1 LDFACWQPILLILK
15 NPVNAMAENY
25 FGLTDTGK
33 VRTNNEDTFITQK
46 VMGDRMLLAAVID
59 GVGGYNGGEV
69 AAAIAKDVFI
79 GRLHGL
85 QGEIIPGMIDAFKLA
100 SKQISDK
107 KLEDKELE
115 SMACVA
121 TIALVDVENNQFFY
135 AHVGDTR
142 LYLLRDSSLVKISK
156 DHSFVGFLEDSGR
169 LTETAAMNHPK
180 RNEINKAL
188 GFTSQIDT
196 DESFIETGQSPF
208 LPGDML
214 LICSDGLTDL
224 VDKNGI
230 LDIIT
235 QNTSLQ
241 EKATQLIAAANDN
254 GGRDNVTVVLVQNDK
269 PQQRPQATMPV
280 SSSIKKSDEERDGVT
295 SARGQQHLEPVI
307 KVKTPMGPNKNL
319 GLTLILGFLCLV
331 FLASTIWL
339 YVTKQKEATSL
350 EQSGPVVEKLRNADE
365 VKLQDAIDAFKG
377 DTLVLSDTSFKQ
389 PVIIT
394 DTLHIDQDSLYI
406 RVTGNIVLQR
416 DTAYKGPALSISP
429 NNKVVVLENFKFNDF
444 DVAVDL
450 YNSGFYLHNT
460 QFINCRLPIQRKY
473 NLPGTKYITA
483 DFPLDKITASDTQIK
498 APTKTIV
505 KPNGR

>member
-1 LDFACWQPILLILK
+1 
-15 NPVNAMAENY
+15 MAENY

-46 VMGDRMLLAAVID
+46 VMSNRIVLAAVID

-69 AAAIAKDVFI
+69 AAAIARDVFVD
-79 GRLHGL
+79 RLTGL

-100 SKQISDK
+100 STQISDR
-107 KLEDKELE
+107 KLKEKELE

-121 TIALVDVENNQFFY
+121 TMALVDVENNQFFY

-214 LICSDGLTDL
+214 LLCSDGLTDM

-230 LDIIT
+230 LEILT
-235 QNTSLQ
+235 QNIPLK
-241 EKATQLIAAANDN
+241 EKAFHLINTANDN
-254 GGRDNVTVVLVQNDK
+254 GGNDNVTVVLVQNNK
-269 PQQRPQATMPV
+269 PQQRPQATMPA
-280 SSSIKKSDEERDGVT
+280 SSNIKRNDESDDGIT
-295 SARGQQHLEPVI
+295 TRSKTTPEQLPKTE
-307 KVKTPMGPNKNL
+307 TPMAQHKSNGLTILL
-319 GLTLILGFLCLV
+319 GLLCLV
-331 FLASTIWL
+331 FLATSIWL
-339 YVTKQKEATSL
+339 YMSKQQADKSTTQTVTITK
-350 EQSGPVVEKLRNADE
+350 KLRNANE

-377 DTLVLSDTSFKQ
+377 DTLILSDTSFKQ
-389 PVIIT
+389 PIVLT
-394 DTLHIDQDSLYI
+394 DTLHIDQDTLYV
-406 RVTGNIVLQR
+406 RVKGNITLQP
-416 DTAYKGPALSISP
+416 DTAYKGPALSIA
-429 NNKVVVLENFKFNDF
+429 KVSKLVGLENLKFDGF
-444 DVAVDL
+444 DTAIDL
-450 YNSGFYLHNT
+450 NNT
-460 QFINCRLPIQRKY
+460 ALSLKNTSFTNCRLPVLRKY
-473 NLPGTKYITA
+473 DLVTDKPVTA
-483 DFPLDKITASDTQIK
+483 DFPATKFNSQTAK
-498 APTKTIV
+498 NPV
-505 KPNGR
+505 KPNGAR

>member
-1 LDFACWQPILLILK
+1 
-15 NPVNAMAENY
+15 MAENY
-25 FGLTDTGK
+25 FGLTDTGR

-46 VMGDRMLLAAVID
+46 VMGNRMVLAAVID

-69 AAAIAKDVFI
+69 AADIAKTVIID
-79 GRLHGL
+79 RLSGL

-100 SKQISDK
+100 SKQISDR

-121 TIALVDVENNQFFY
+121 TMALVDLDNNQFFY

-142 LYLLRDSSLVKISK
+142 LYLLRDTSLVKISK

-169 LTETAAMNHPK
+169 LTEDAAMNHPK

-241 EKATQLIAAANDN
+241 DKAAQLIDTANAN
-254 GGRDNVTVVLVQNDK
+254 GGRDNVTVVLVENDK
-269 PQQRPQATMPV
+269 TQQRPQATMPA
-280 SSSIKKSDEERDGVT
+280 SPPIKRNNETDDGITPV
-295 SARGQQHLEPVI
+295 RPKQQNTEPEL
-307 KVKTPMGPNKNL
+307 KHKAPMGQNKNS

-339 YVTKQKEATSL
+339 FLTNQKKVTPLGQAV
-350 EQSGPVVEKLRNADE
+350 PVVQKMRNTDE

-389 PVIIT
+389 PIIIT
-394 DTLHIDQDSLYI
+394 DTLHIDQDTLYV
-406 RVTGNIVLQR
+406 RVKGNITLQR
-416 DTAYKGPALSISP
+416 DTAYKGPALSIATDS
-429 NNKVVVLENFKFNDF
+429 KIVVLDNLKFKDF
-444 DVAVDL
+444 STGIDL
-450 YNSGFYLHNT
+450 GNTGLFLKNT
-460 QFINCRLPIQRKY
+460 QFINCKLPVQRKY
-473 NLPGTKYITA
+473 DLPDSKPVNA
-483 DFPLDKITASDTQIK
+483 DFPATKVNPQTAKPQT
-498 APTKTIV
+498 PV
-505 KPNGR
+505 KPNGAR

>member
-1 LDFACWQPILLILK
+1 
-15 NPVNAMAENY
+15 MAENY

-46 VMGDRMLLAAVID
+46 VMGNRMVLAAVID

-69 AAAIAKDVFI
+69 AADIAKNVIID
-79 GRLHGL
+79 RLSGL

-100 SKQISDK
+100 SKQISDR
-107 KLEDKELE
+107 KLEDKDLE

-121 TIALVDVENNQFFY
+121 TMALVDVKNNQFFY

-142 LYLLRDSSLVKISK
+142 LYLLRDTSLVKISK

-169 LTETAAMNHPK
+169 LTEDAAMNHPK

-230 LDIIT
+230 LEIIT

-241 EKATQLIAAANDN
+241 DKVTKLIATANAN

-269 PQQRPQATMPV
+269 TQQKPQATMPA
-280 SSSIKKSDEERDGVT
+280 SSPIKKNDEADDGIT
-295 SARGQQHLEPVI
+295 PARPKQQHIEPEI
-307 KVKTPMGPNKNL
+307 KYKAPMGPNKNL

-331 FLASTIWL
+331 FLSSTIWL
-339 YVTKQKEATSL
+339 FLSKQKAAALTGKAETATV
-350 EQSGPVVEKLRNADE
+350 QKLRNAEE

-389 PVIIT
+389 PIMIT
-394 DTLHIDQDSLYI
+394 DTLHIDQDTLYV
-406 RVTGNIVLQR
+406 RVKGNITLQR
-416 DTAYKGPALSISP
+416 DTAYKGPALSIAGDS
-429 NNKVVVLENFKFNDF
+429 KMVVLENLKFKDFNTGI
-444 DVAVDL
+444 DL
-450 YNSGFYLHNT
+450 GNT
-460 QFINCRLPIQRKY
+460 SLALKNAQFINCKLHIQRKY
-473 NLPGTKYITA
+473 DLPDSKPVNA
-483 DFPLDKITASDTQIK
+483 DFPATKINPQAAK
-498 APTKTIV
+498 AQTPA
-505 KPNGR
+505 KPNGTR

>member
-1 LDFACWQPILLILK
+1 
-15 NPVNAMAENY
+15 MAENY

-46 VMGDRMLLAAVID
+46 VMGGRMLLASVID

-69 AAAIAKDVFI
+69 AAAIAKEVFI
-79 GRLHGL
+79 DRLSGL

-100 SKQISDK
+100 SAQISAK
-107 KLEDKELE
+107 KASDKELE

-121 TIALVDVENNQFFY
+121 TMALVDVEHNQFFY

-214 LICSDGLTDL
+214 LLCSDGLTDL
-224 VDKNGI
+224 VDKTAI

-235 QNTSLQ
+235 QNNSLQ
-241 EKATQLIAAANDN
+241 EKATQLVNTANDN

-269 PQQRPQATMPV
+269 PQHRPQATMPA
-280 SSSIKKSDEERDGVT
+280 SSPIKRNDENDDGITSVRTKPKSEPL
-295 SARGQQHLEPVI
+295 QQTKASMAQPKSNGLTI
-307 KVKTPMGPNKNL
+307 IL
-319 GLTLILGFLCLV
+319 GLLCLV
-331 FLASTIWL
+331 FLATSIWL
-339 YVTKQKEATSL
+339 YMSKQPAGKTIAQSVTPT
-350 EQSGPVVEKLRNADE
+350 EKLRNADE

-377 DTLVLSDTSFKQ
+377 DTLVLSDTMFKK
-389 PVIIT
+389 PVVLT
-394 DTLHIDQDSLYI
+394 DTLHIDQDTLYI
-406 RVTGNIVLQR
+406 RVKGDIVLQR
-416 DTAYKGPALSISP
+416 DTAYKGPALAVGKDSKLI
-429 NNKVVVLENFKFNDF
+429 VLENFKFNGF

-450 YNSGFYLHNT
+450 QNTAFSLKNT
-460 QFINCRLPIQRKY
+460 QFINCRMPVQRKY
-473 NLPGTKYITA
+473 ELLADKPVTA
-483 DFPLDKITASDTQIK
+483 DFPATKINPQTV
-498 APTKTIV
+498 KTPNTV
-505 KPNGR
+505 KPNGAR

>member
-1 LDFACWQPILLILK
+1 
-15 NPVNAMAENY
+15 MAENY
-25 FGLTDTGK
+25 FGLTDTGN

-46 VMGDRMLLAAVID
+46 VMGNRMVLAAVID

-69 AAAIAKDVFI
+69 AADIAKNVMID
-79 GRLHGL
+79 RLSGL

-100 SKQISDK
+100 SKQISDR

-121 TIALVDVENNQFFY
+121 TIALVDIENNQFFY

-142 LYLLRDSSLVKISK
+142 LYLLRDTSLVKISK

-169 LTETAAMNHPK
+169 LTEDAAMNHPK

-196 DESFIETGQSPF
+196 DDSFIETGQSPF

-214 LICSDGLTDL
+214 LLCSDGLTDM

-230 LDIIT
+230 LEIIT

-241 EKATQLIAAANDN
+241 DKAAKLIATANAN

-269 PQQRPQATMPV
+269 TQQKPQATMPT
-280 SSSIKKSDEERDGVT
+280 SSPIKNNDEADDGIT
-295 SARGQQHLEPVI
+295 PARAKQQHIEPEI
-307 KVKTPMGPNKNL
+307 KYKAPMGPNRNL

-331 FLASTIWL
+331 FLSSTIWL
-339 YVTKQKEATSL
+339 FLTNQKEATPL
-350 EQSGPVVEKLRNADE
+350 EQAGPPVQKLRNADE

-377 DTLVLSDTSFKQ
+377 DTLTLSDTSFKQ
-389 PVIIT
+389 PIIIT
-394 DTLHIDQDSLYI
+394 DTLHIDQDTLYI
-406 RVTGNIVLQR
+406 KVKGSITLQR
-416 DTAYKGPALSISP
+416 DTAFKGPALSIAADS
-429 NNKVVVLENFKFNDF
+429 KVVVLENFKFKDF
-444 DVAVDL
+444 NTGIDL
-450 YNSGFYLHNT
+450 GNTGLFLKNT
-460 QFINCRLPIQRKY
+460 QFINCKQHVQRRYDFPADK
-473 NLPGTKYITA
+473 PVTA
-483 DFPLDKITASDTQIK
+483 DFPATKLRTDT
-498 APTKTIV
+498 PTPQTPV
-505 KPNGR
+505 KPHGTR

>member
-1 LDFACWQPILLILK
+1 
-15 NPVNAMAENY
+15 MAENY
-25 FGLTDTGK
+25 FGLTDIGR

-46 VMGDRMLLAAVID
+46 VMGNRMVLAAVID

-69 AAAIAKDVFI
+69 AADIAKLVITD
-79 GRLHGL
+79 RLSGL

-100 SKQISDK
+100 SKRISDR

-115 SMACVA
+115 SMACVV
-121 TIALVDVENNQFFY
+121 TMALVDIENNQFFY

-142 LYLLRDSSLVKISK
+142 LYLLRDASLVKISK

-169 LTETAAMNHPK
+169 LTEDAAMNHPK

-188 GFTSQIDT
+188 GFTSQIDS

-235 QNTSLQ
+235 QNISLQ
-241 EKATQLIAAANDN
+241 EKAAKLIATANAN

-269 PQQRPQATMPV
+269 QQQRPPATMPTPLPLQKNDDADDALRPV
-280 SSSIKKSDEERDGVT
+280 RPKQQPVEPEKKS
-295 SARGQQHLEPVI
+295 EP
-307 KVKTPMGPNKNL
+307 TMGTNKSS
-319 GLTLILGFLCLV
+319 GLTLLLGFLCLL

-339 YVTKQKEATSL
+339 YLNKQKAAKQPGVTDTTFAV
-350 EQSGPVVEKLRNADE
+350 QKLRNANE

-389 PVIIT
+389 PIIIT
-394 DTLHIDQDSLYI
+394 DTLHIDQDTLYI
-406 RVTGNIVLQR
+406 KVKGNITLQR
-416 DTAYKGPALSISP
+416 DSAFNGPGLFIA
-429 NNKVVVLENFKFNDF
+429 NTNKVVVLENLKFKDF
-444 DVAVDL
+444 TTGIDL
-450 YNSGFYLHNT
+450 GNSSLMLKNT
-460 QFINCRLPIQRKY
+460 QFINCILPVQRKY
-473 NLPGTKYITA
+473 ELPADKPVNA
-483 DFPLDKITASDTQIK
+483 DFPATKVNPQTAKPQTS
-498 APTKTIV
+498 A
-505 KPNGR
+505 KPNGNR

>member
-1 LDFACWQPILLILK
+1 
-15 NPVNAMAENY
+15 MAENY
-25 FGLTDTGK
+25 FGLTDTGR

-46 VMGDRMLLAAVID
+46 VMGNRMVLAAVID

-69 AAAIAKDVFI
+69 ASDIAKTVIID
-79 GRLHGL
+79 RLSGL

-100 SKQISDK
+100 SKQISDR

-121 TIALVDVENNQFFY
+121 TMALVDLDNNQFFY

-142 LYLLRDSSLVKISK
+142 LYLLRDTSLVKISK

-169 LTETAAMNHPK
+169 LTEDAAMNHPK

-241 EKATQLIAAANDN
+241 DKAAKLIATANAN

-269 PQQRPQATMPV
+269 TQQRPQATMPT
-280 SSSIKKSDEERDGVT
+280 SSPIKRNDETDDGITPV
-295 SARGQQHLEPVI
+295 RPKQQHTEPEL
-307 KVKTPMGPNKNL
+307 KHKAPMDQNKNS

-331 FLASTIWL
+331 FLSSTIWL
-339 YVTKQKEATSL
+339 FLTNQKEATPH
-350 EQSGPVVEKLRNADE
+350 EQAGPAAQKMRNADE

-389 PVIIT
+389 PIIIT
-394 DTLHIDQDSLYI
+394 DTLHIDQDTLYI
-406 RVTGNIVLQR
+406 KVKGNIALQR
-416 DTAYKGPALSISP
+416 DTAYKGPALSIATDS
-429 NNKVVVLENFKFNDF
+429 KIVVLDNLKFKDF
-444 DVAVDL
+444 STGIEL
-450 YNSGFYLHNT
+450 GNTGLFLKNT
-460 QFINCRLPIQRKY
+460 QFINCKLPVQRKY
-473 NLPGTKYITA
+473 DLPDSKPVNA
-483 DFPLDKITASDTQIK
+483 DFPA
-498 APTKTIV
+498 TKVNPQPAKPQTPV
-505 KPNGR
+505 KPNGTR

>member
-1 LDFACWQPILLILK
+1 
-15 NPVNAMAENY
+15 MAENY

-46 VMGDRMLLAAVID
+46 VMGNRMVLAAVID
-59 GVGGYNGGEV
+59 GVGGYSGGEV
-69 AAAIAKDVFI
+69 AADIAKNVIID
-79 GRLHGL
+79 RLSGL

-100 SKQISDK
+100 SKQISDR

-121 TIALVDVENNQFFY
+121 TMALVDLENNQFFY

-142 LYLLRDSSLVKISK
+142 LYLLRDASLIKISK

-169 LTETAAMNHPK
+169 LTEDAAMNHPK

-208 LPGDML
+208 LPGDLL

-235 QNTSLQ
+235 QKTSLQ
-241 EKATQLIAAANDN
+241 DKAAQLITTANAN

-269 PQQRPQATMPV
+269 AQQRPQATMPA
-280 SSSIKKSDEERDGVT
+280 SSPAKRNDEADDGIT
-295 SARGQQHLEPVI
+295 PARPKQQHIEPEI
-307 KVKTPMGPNKNL
+307 IYKAPMGPNRNL

-331 FLASTIWL
+331 FLSSTIWL
-339 YVTKQKEATSL
+339 FLTKQKAAALPGETDTAIV
-350 EQSGPVVEKLRNADE
+350 QKLRNADE

-377 DTLVLSDTSFKQ
+377 DTLVLSDTAFKQ
-389 PVIIT
+389 PIIIT
-394 DTLHIDQDSLYI
+394 DTLHIDQDTLYI
-406 RVTGNIVLQR
+406 KVKGNITLQR
-416 DTAYKGPALSISP
+416 DTSYKGPALSIATD
-429 NNKVVVLENFKFNDF
+429 NKVVVLENLKFKDFNTGI
-444 DVAVDL
+444 DL
-450 YNSGFYLHNT
+450 GNSSLFLKNT
-460 QFINCRLPIQRKY
+460 QFINCKLHVQRKY
-473 NLPGTKYITA
+473 DLPDSKPVNA
-483 DFPLDKITASDTQIK
+483 DFPATKVNPQTAKPQTP
-498 APTKTIV
+498 A
-505 KPNGR
+505 KPNGTR

>member
-1 LDFACWQPILLILK
+1 
-15 NPVNAMAENY
+15 MAENY

-46 VMGDRMLLAAVID
+46 VMGNRMVLAAVID

-69 AAAIAKDVFI
+69 AADIAKNVIID
-79 GRLHGL
+79 RLSGL
-85 QGEIIPGMIDAFKLA
+85 QGEIIHGMIDAFKLA

-121 TIALVDVENNQFFY
+121 TMALVDLENNQFFY

-142 LYLLRDSSLVKISK
+142 LYLLRDTSLVKISK

-169 LTETAAMNHPK
+169 LTEDAAMNHPK

-188 GFTSQIDT
+188 GFTNQIDT

-214 LICSDGLTDL
+214 LLCSDGLTDL
-224 VDKNGI
+224 VDKHSI

-241 EKATQLIAAANDN
+241 EKASKLIATANAN
-254 GGRDNVTVVLVQNDK
+254 GGRDNVTVVLVKNDK
-269 PQQRPQATMPV
+269 AQQKPQATMPV
-280 SSSIKKSDEERDGVT
+280 SSPAKRNDEADDGIT
-295 SARGQQHLEPVI
+295 PARSKQQHVEPEI
-307 KVKTPMGPNKNL
+307 IYKAPMGPNRNL

-331 FLASTIWL
+331 FLSSTIWL
-339 YVTKQKEATSL
+339 FLTNQKEATPLS
-350 EQSGPVVEKLRNADE
+350 QTGPPVQKLRNADE

-389 PVIIT
+389 PIIIT
-394 DTLHIDQDSLYI
+394 DTLHIDQDTLYV
-406 RVTGNIVLQR
+406 RVKGNITLQR
-416 DTAYKGPALSISP
+416 DTAFKGPALSIAADS
-429 NNKVVVLENFKFNDF
+429 KVVVLENFKFKDF
-444 DVAVDL
+444 NTGIDL
-450 YNSGFYLHNT
+450 GNTGLFLKNT
-460 QFINCRLPIQRKY
+460 QFINCKLHVQRQY
-473 NLPGTKYITA
+473 NLIADEPVTA
-483 DFPLDKITASDTQIK
+483 DFPA
-498 APTKTIV
+498 TKVNPQTTNPQTPA
-505 KPNGR
+505 KPHGAR

>member
-1 LDFACWQPILLILK
+1 
-15 NPVNAMAENY
+15 MAENY

-46 VMGDRMLLAAVID
+46 VMGNRMVLAAVID

-69 AAAIAKDVFI
+69 AADIAKTVIID
-79 GRLHGL
+79 RLSGL

-100 SKQISDK
+100 SKQISDR
-107 KLEDKELE
+107 KLEDKNLE

-121 TIALVDVENNQFFY
+121 TMALVDLDNNQFFY

-142 LYLLRDSSLVKISK
+142 LYLLRDSSLIKISK

-169 LTETAAMNHPK
+169 LTEDAAMNHPK

-208 LPGDML
+208 LPGDLL

-235 QNTSLQ
+235 QKTSLQ
-241 EKATQLIAAANDN
+241 DRAAQLIATANAN

-269 PQQRPQATMPV
+269 VQQRPQATMPA
-280 SSSIKKSDEERDGVT
+280 SSPAKRNDETDDGIT
-295 SARGQQHLEPVI
+295 SANAKQQHIEPEI
-307 KVKTPMGPNKNL
+307 KYKAPMGPNRNL

-331 FLASTIWL
+331 FLSSTIWL
-339 YVTKQKEATSL
+339 FLTNQKEATPL
-350 EQSGPVVEKLRNADE
+350 GQTGPPVQKLRNADE

-377 DTLVLSDTSFKQ
+377 DTLVLSDTAFKQ
-389 PVIIT
+389 PIIIT
-394 DTLHIDQDSLYI
+394 DTLHIDQDTLYV
-406 RVTGNIVLQR
+406 RVKGNITLQR
-416 DTAYKGPALSISP
+416 DSAFNGPALSIATGS
-429 NNKVVVLENFKFNDF
+429 KVVVLDNFKFKDF
-444 DVAVDL
+444 STGIDL
-450 YNSGFYLHNT
+450 GNT
-460 QFINCRLPIQRKY
+460 GLFLKNVQFINCKLHVQRKY
-473 NLPGTKYITA
+473 DLPEGKPVNA
-483 DFPLDKITASDTQIK
+483 DFPATKINPQAAKTQTP
-498 APTKTIV
+498 A
-505 KPNGR
+505 KPNATR

>member
-1 LDFACWQPILLILK
+1 
-15 NPVNAMAENY
+15 MAENY
-25 FGLTDTGK
+25 FGLTDTGR

-46 VMGDRMLLAAVID
+46 VMGNRMVLAAVID

-69 AAAIAKDVFI
+69 AADIAKNVII
-79 GRLHGL
+79 GRLSGL

-100 SKQISDK
+100 SKQISDR

-121 TIALVDVENNQFFY
+121 TMALVDVDNNQFFY

-142 LYLLRDSSLVKISK
+142 LYLLRDTSLVKISK

-169 LTETAAMNHPK
+169 LTEDAAMNHPK

-214 LICSDGLTDL
+214 LLCSDGLTDM

-235 QNTSLQ
+235 QNASLQ
-241 EKATQLIAAANDN
+241 DKAAQLIARANAN
-254 GGRDNVTVVLVQNDK
+254 GGRDNVTVVLVQNNK
-269 PQQRPQATMPV
+269 AQQKPQATMPTP
-280 SSSIKKSDEERDGVT
+280 SPAKRNDETDEGIPPVRPK
-295 SARGQQHLEPVI
+295 QQHIEPEI
-307 KVKTPMGPNKNL
+307 KYKAPMGPNRNL

-339 YVTKQKEATSL
+339 FLTKQKAATL
-350 EQSGPVVEKLRNADE
+350 PAQTDTTTVQKLRNADE

-377 DTLVLSDTSFKQ
+377 DTLLLSDTAFKQ
-389 PVIIT
+389 PIIIT
-394 DTLHIDQDSLYI
+394 DTLHIDQDTLYV
-406 RVTGNIVLQR
+406 RVKGNITLQR
-416 DTAYKGPALSISP
+416 DTAYKGPALSIAGDS
-429 NNKVVVLENFKFNDF
+429 KIVVLENLKFKDFNTGI
-444 DVAVDL
+444 DL
-450 YNSGFYLHNT
+450 VNTYLALKNT
-460 QFINCRLPIQRKY
+460 QFINCKLHVQRKY
-473 NLPGTKYITA
+473 DLPDSKPVTA
-483 DFPLDKITASDTQIK
+483 DFPATKINPQTAKPQTP
-498 APTKTIV
+498 A
-505 KPNGR
+505 KPNGTR

>member
-1 LDFACWQPILLILK
+1 
-15 NPVNAMAENY
+15 MAENY

-33 VRTNNEDTFITQK
+33 VRTNNEDAFITQK
-46 VMGDRMLLAAVID
+46 VMGGRMLLASVID

-79 GRLHGL
+79 ERLSGL

-100 SKQISDK
+100 SAQISDK
-107 KLEDKELE
+107 KASDKDLE

-121 TIALVDVENNQFFY
+121 TIALVDVEHNQFFY

-142 LYLLRDSSLVKISK
+142 LYLLRDNSLVKISK

-214 LICSDGLTDL
+214 LLCSDGLTDL
-224 VDKNGI
+224 VDKTAI

-235 QNTSLQ
+235 QNIPLQ
-241 EKATQLIAAANDN
+241 EKAIQLINTANDN

-269 PQQRPQATMPV
+269 PQQRPQVTMPV
-280 SSSIKKSDEERDGVT
+280 SSPVKRNDETDDGIT
-295 SARGQQHLEPVI
+295 SARNQPKSRLQTEPPMAQHKSNGLTI
-307 KVKTPMGPNKNL
+307 LL
-319 GLTLILGFLCLV
+319 GLLCLV
-331 FLASTIWL
+331 FLATSIWL
-339 YVTKQKEATSL
+339 YMSKQPAGKPTA
-350 EQSGPVVEKLRNADE
+350 QSGRPTEKLRNGDE

-377 DTLVLSDTSFKQ
+377 DTLVLSDTSFKK
-389 PVIIT
+389 PIVLT
-394 DTLHIDQDSLYI
+394 DTLHIDHDTLYI
-406 RVTGNIVLQR
+406 RVKGDIVLQR
-416 DTAYKGPALSISP
+416 DTAYKGPALAVGKNS
-429 NNKVVVLENFKFNDF
+429 KVIVLENFKFEGF
-444 DVAVDL
+444 DTAIDL
-450 YNSGFYLHNT
+450 QNT
-460 QFINCRLPIQRKY
+460 AFSLKNTLFMNCRLPVQRKY
-473 NLPGTKYITA
+473 ELLADKPVTAYFPATKVNPQTA
-483 DFPLDKITASDTQIK
+483 KPQTPA
-498 APTKTIV
+498 
-505 KPNGR
+505 KPNGAR